1 MYDGAKNM
9 TERKMIQDM
18 ALRLTPY
25 EQDMLDGKY
34 GEAKQLAMKIMMKIG
49 EPLGAEE
56 LVEIVSVQAMA
67 HFGSLHIAGRDYL
80 GKLAC
85 MGGKCCVP
93 TTQDPASIPFD
104 TWEEMGYDKEYA
116 ENQMKLC
123 KSIMALGE
131 YHAWS
136 CTPYVQ
142 GSVPRVGQNVAWAES
157 SAVSYANSVLG
168 ARTNRT
174 PAGLAICAALTGRIP
189 KFGLYLDENRR
200 AQIKFV
206 VDAGELSDLDYNTIG
221 IIIGKRAKTYV
232 PAIYGIP
239 VNCTNDNL
247 KYLGACAA
255 ASGSVGL
262 WHAVGVT
269 PEALHGDP
277 FEGREP
283 IETITIT
290 REMLTETEKSLCTK
304 DPGEPD
310 LYVTGCP
317 HSSVHEI
324 TKIASLMEGRKVK
337 EGKDMWIFTT
347 AEAANMLRRS
357 GVVQKLEAAGVRMMV
372 QTCLVISPL
381 VHKEKYKTL
390 ITDSG
395 KDASYLPSEHH
406 IELIYASMEN
416 CIEAVTEKA

>member
-1 MYDGAKNM
+1 
-9 TERKMIQDM
+9 M
-18 ALRLTPY
+18 AMRLTPY
-25 EQDMLDGKY
+25 EQEMLDGKH
-34 GEAKQLAMKIMMKIG
+34 GEAKQFAMRTMMKIG

-56 LVEIVSVQAMA
+56 FVEVVSVQAMA
-67 HFGSLHIAGRDYL
+67 HFGSLHIAGRDYMR
-80 GKLAC
+80 KLAC

-93 TTQDPASIPFD
+93 CTQDPASIPWD
-104 TWEEMGYDKEYA
+104 TWEEMGYDAEYA
-116 ENQMKLC
+116 ANQMDLC
-123 KSIMALGE
+123 RSVMQLGE

-142 GSVPRVGQNVAWAES
+142 GNVPRVGQNVAWAES

-174 PAGLAICAALTGRIP
+174 PAGLAVCAALTGRIP
-189 KFGLYLDENRR
+189 KFGLYFDENRK
-200 AQIKFV
+200 AQAKVV
-206 VDAGELSDLDYNTIG
+206 VDAGPLSDLDYNTIG
-221 IIIGKRAKTYV
+221 IIIGKRVGNYI

-239 VNCTNDNL
+239 ATATNENL

-255 ASGSVGL
+255 SSGSVAL

-283 IETITIT
+283 VMEFTIT

-304 DPGEPD
+304 HPGEVD

-317 HSSVHEI
+317 HSSVAEIVKLHE
-324 TKIASLMEGRKVK
+324 LMQGRRVRK
-337 EGKDMWIFTT
+337 GKDMWIFTT
-347 AEAANMLRRS
+347 AEACNMMRRS
-357 GVVQKLEAAGVRMMV
+357 GVVGDLEAAGVRMMV

-381 VHKEKYKTL
+381 VGNGKYKTL

-395 KDASYLPSEHH
+395 KNASYLPSEHG
-406 IELIYASMEN
+406 IELIYASMED
-416 CIEAVTEKA
+416 CIAAVTEKV